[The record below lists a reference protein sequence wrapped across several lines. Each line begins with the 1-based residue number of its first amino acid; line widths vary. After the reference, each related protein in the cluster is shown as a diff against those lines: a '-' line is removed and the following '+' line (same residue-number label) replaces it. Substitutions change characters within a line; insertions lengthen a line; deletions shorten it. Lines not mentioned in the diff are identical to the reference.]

1 MTGSERQPMGDA
13 EVKVSGAGKSR
24 HLLITVFLVLIV
36 VGLLIALSMKGK
48 DSSFK
53 LVGQSRIKVGSPAP
67 NFTFPDLTGKTVS
80 LSDYRGRLVFLNI
93 WATWCPPCVD
103 EMPSMEK
110 LYNKFKSDQFEIL
123 AVSVDG
129 EGSKV
134 VAPFMER
141 LNLTFPALL
150 DKKGKIKN
158 IYGVTGIPESFII
171 GKNGIILKKV
181 IGPIDWAKPDVSR
194 FFEDLLQT
202 PRS

>member
-1 MTGSERQPMGDA
+1 MGDA

-194 FFEDLLQT
+194 FFEDLMQ
-202 PRS
+202 RSRS